1 MPASWLAQLAE
12 YVINSL
18 LAIQTTKHKINVEQQ
33 LLAYAIAKMDGVAGY
48 SGWRWIFIIEGLVTV
63 VAAVISKFLIVD
75 WPEKS
80 RFLNDQERALLL
92 ARLESDR
99 GEARMDRL
107 DRAARGR
114 VIRDIKIYLG
124 YVFSCDDFSWVWPL
138 THLVR

>member
-1 MPASWLAQLAE
+1 L
-12 YVINSL
+12 
-18 LAIQTTKHKINVEQQ
+18 
-33 LLAYAIAKMDGVAGY
+33 DGVAGY

-63 VAAVISKFLIVD
+63 VAAIVSKFLIVD

-114 VIRDIKIYLG
+114 VVRDIKIYLG
-124 YVFSCDDFSWVWPL
+124 YVFSWDGSSWVWPL
-138 THLVR
+138 MYPVR